1 MQDRSL
7 PARPTRI
14 AAIRGAAA
22 FASTLTL
29 VATVAVLA
37 FSTGRASADVR
48 IVSLKSDNPAI
59 AITSATSGGVAL
71 KSVGKSD
78 TSLFVEAGAADKDFA
93 CQQTLAITLSNGR
106 SLSRAYDL
114 CAANYTLTVETAAA
128 TRPAPPKAAPAETV
142 SSSSPA
148 SPAQAKKTTS
158 GRIERK
164 LVMIQTDDDTA
175 IREVF
180 IDDRPAQVRRRS
192 QARVFVEVEGNAKND
207 GQIDCRRPMR
217 LVLADGRI
225 LQDTVD
231 ICGDWKVTMSTKA
244 AAKQQASGGGVR
256 RAVPSTA
263 GPAAPP
269 LAGGVRR
276 PTTSGGA
283 EGSDTSGNLRGSRDE
298 TARTDPAI
306 RTGERTGEATEEQT
320 ETAEEARNQASANGS
335 SSAPHDS
342 LALPLFDNREWY
354 VSSDQGGSLSL
365 IYGIRETDDRGF
377 LATCSR
383 GSNQIDT
390 TLLPGDLRL
399 AENAPVDVAL
409 SARDITRRYTGSGS
423 SANNESGQSMPV
435 VRLAADDPIWSGLA
449 RGEALT
455 VALQGSWRYRVSLSG
470 SAGPVRAFQQA
481 CAAPAPAVA
490 DNPDLTRGLPVAGA
504 DPQGPTCADEG
515 FITSVPSDLPATM
528 IFENR
533 RQRPVVVHWI
543 NFDGMRETY
552 ARVPPGS
559 RMVQQTLAGH
569 PWLVSTPSGRCLG
582 MYLPRGR
589 SRTVTMAPGR
599 GGDAPVAGGPIAPPP
614 PAPFVP
620 GGDLVELSYD
630 CDSGAYLS
638 VTIDN
643 DRQVAIV
650 REQGLSPVTL
660 ADRSRGG
667 VDLYYADRG
676 YVLSGSGNRVN
687 WQRPGSAPQY
697 CRVF

>member
-1 MQDRSL
+1 MQERSL
-7 PARPTRI
+7 PARPTRPL
-14 AAIRGAAA
+14 ANPGRSV
-22 FASTLTL
+22 FARALALAVT
-29 VATVAVLA
+29 ATALA
-37 FSTGRASADVR
+37 LSGVPASADVR

-59 AITSATSGGVAL
+59 AITSATSGGTAL

-78 TSLFVEAGAADKDFA
+78 TSLFVEAGAAGKDFA

-106 SLSRAYDL
+106 SLSRSYDL

-128 TRPAPPKAAPAETV
+128 TRPAPPKTAPAETV
-142 SSSSPA
+142 SSS
-148 SPAQAKKTTS
+148 PAQAKKTGS

-192 QARVFVEVEGNAKND
+192 QARVFVEVEGNDKND

-244 AAKQQASGGGVR
+244 AAKQQAGGGNVR

-283 EGSDTSGNLRGSRDE
+283 DGSDTSGNLRGSRDE
-298 TARTDPAI
+298 TARTDPARREEK
-306 RTGERTGEATEEQT
+306 RTGEETEERT
-320 ETAEEARNQASANGS
+320 ETAENARDEAPAGGR
-335 SSAPHDS
+335 SSAPHDA
-342 LALPLFDNREWY
+342 LALPLFDRREWY
-354 VSSDQGGSLSL
+354 VSPGQGDTLRL
-365 IYGIRETDDRGF
+365 VYGIRETDDRGF
-377 LATCSR
+377 LATCER
-383 GSNQIDT
+383 GSNQIET
-390 TLLPGDLRL
+390 SLLPGELRL

-409 SARDITRRYTGSGS
+409 SARDITRRYTGRGS
-423 SANNESGQSMPV
+423 SANNESGRSMPL

-481 CAAPAPAVA
+481 CATPAPAVA
-490 DNPDLTRGLPVAGA
+490 DTPGPTRGLPVAGA

-528 IFENR
+528 VFENR
-533 RQRPVVVHWI
+533 RQRPIVVHWI
-543 NFDGMRETY
+543 NFDGLRETD
-552 ARVPPGS
+552 ARVPPGG

-569 PWLVSTPSGRCLG
+569 PWLVSTSSGRCLG
-582 MYLPRGR
+582 MYLARGR
-589 SRTVTMAPGR
+589 SRTVTITSGQ
-599 GGDAPVAGGPIAPPP
+599 GGNAPVASGPIAPPP

-660 ADRSRGG
+660 ADRSGGG

-687 WQRPGSAPQY
+687 WQRPGSPPQY

>member
-1 MQDRSL
+1 MT
-7 PARPTRI
+7 AT
-14 AAIRGAAA
+14 A
-22 FASTLTL
+22 LTL
-29 VATVAVLA
+29 AGTP
-37 FSTGRASADVR
+37 ASADIR

-59 AITSATSGGVAL
+59 AITSASSGGTVL

-106 SLSRAYDL
+106 SLSRSYDL

-142 SSSSPA
+142 SS

-244 AAKQQASGGGVR
+244 AAKPQAGSGVR
-256 RAVPSTA
+256 QAVPSTA

-276 PTTSGGA
+276 PTTSGDA
-283 EGSDTSGNLRGSRDE
+283 EGSNTSGNLRGSRDE
-298 TARTDPAI
+298 TARNAPAT
-306 RTGERTGEATEEQT
+306 RTGERTGEGTEERTKTT
-320 ETAEEARNQASANGS
+320 EDARDGAPASES
-335 SSAPHDS
+335 SSAPHDA
-342 LALPLFDNREWY
+342 LALPLFDKREWY
-354 VSSDQGGSLSL
+354 VSSGQGNTSSLV
-365 IYGIRETDDRGF
+365 YGIRETDDRGF
-377 LATCSR
+377 LATCQR

-390 TLLPGDLRL
+390 TLLPGNLRL
-399 AENAPVDVAL
+399 AENAPVEVTL
-409 SARDITRRYTGSGS
+409 SARDITRRYTGRGS
-423 SANNESGQSMPV
+423 STNNESGQSMPV
-435 VRLAADDPIWSGLA
+435 VRLAADDPIWSGLV
-449 RGEALT
+449 RGETLT
-455 VALQGSWRYRVSLSG
+455 VALQGTWRYRVSLSG

-481 CAAPAPAVA
+481 CATPAPVLA
-490 DNPDLTRGLPVAGA
+490 DNPDLTRGLPVASA

-533 RQRPVVVHWI
+533 RQRPVIVHWI
-543 NFDGMRETY
+543 NFDGLRETY
-552 ARVPPGS
+552 ANVPPGS
-559 RMVQQTLAGH
+559 RMVQQTLVGH

-582 MYLPRGR
+582 MYLARGR
-589 SRTVTMAPGR
+589 SRTVTIAPAR
-599 GGDAPVAGGPIAPPP
+599 DSDAPVASRPIAPPP

-643 DRQVAIV
+643 DRRVAIV

-660 ADRSRGG
+660 ADRSGG
-667 VDLYYADRG
+667 GGDLYYADRG
-676 YVLSGSGNRVN
+676 YVLSGSGNRIN
-687 WQRPGSAPQY
+687 WQRPGSPPQY

>member
-1 MQDRSL
+1 MKDRSL
-7 PARPTRI
+7 PAGPTRS
-14 AAIRGAAA
+14 AAISGS
-22 FASTLTL
+22 STFTTALRLMVT
-29 VATVAVLA
+29 ATVLA
-37 FSTGRASADVR
+37 LSGGAASADIR

-59 AITSATSGGVAL
+59 AITSATSGGTAL
-71 KSVGKSD
+71 KSVGRSD

-93 CQQTLAITLSNGR
+93 CQQTLDITLSNGR

-142 SSSSPA
+142 SSA
-148 SPAQAKKTTS
+148 PAQAKKTSS

-192 QARVFVEVEGNAKND
+192 QARVFVEVEGNAKNE

-244 AAKQQASGGGVR
+244 AAKQQAGSGVR

-276 PTTSGGA
+276 PTTSGA
-283 EGSDTSGNLRGSRDE
+283 DGSDTSGNLRGSRDE
-298 TARTDPAI
+298 TARTDPAT
-306 RTGERTGEATEEQT
+306 RTEERTDEGRETRAETTEDAQDEA
-320 ETAEEARNQASANGS
+320 AANGG
-335 SSAPHDS
+335 SSAPHDA

-354 VSSDQGGSLSL
+354 VSSGQGDSLSL
-365 IYGIRETDDRGF
+365 VYGIRETDDRGF

-383 GSNQIDT
+383 GSNQIDA
-390 TLLPGDLRL
+390 TLVPGDLRL

-409 SARDITRRYTGSGS
+409 SARDITRRYTGRGS

-449 RGEALT
+449 RGETLT

-481 CAAPAPAVA
+481 CATPAPAIA

-543 NFDGMRETY
+543 NFDGLRETY

-589 SRTVTMAPGR
+589 SRTVTIAPGR
-599 GGDAPVAGGPIAPPP
+599 GGDAPIAGRPIAPPP

-630 CDSGAYLS
+630 CDSGSYLS

-687 WQRPGSAPQY
+687 WQRPGSPPQY